1 MRDLAEMGA
10 AASAL
15 LKERGERIAISESS
29 SGGLISAA
37 LLAVPGASSYYA
49 GGGVIYTGRALKG
62 LLGLS
67 RTDLGV
73 KGLRSSSEP
82 YAAFLAETVRGKH
95 RVDWGLAETGAAGP
109 TENSYGDP
117 AGHTCLAVAG
127 LRNETRML
135 RTGLEDRV
143 ENMWL
148 FAEAALDFLVEA
160 LESAP
165 RSKSAPNL

>member
-10 AASAL
+10 AAGAL
-15 LKERGERIAISESS
+15 LRQRGERIAISESS

-37 LLAVPGASSYYA
+37 LLAVPGASVYYA

-95 RVDWGLAETGAAGP
+95 RVEWGLAETGAAGP
-109 TENSYGDP
+109 TGNPYGDP

-127 LRNETRML
+127 MKNETRLL
-135 RTGLEDRV
+135 RTGLSDRV

-148 FAEAALDFLVEA
+148 FAEAALDLLVEA
-160 LESAP
+160 LESLPPPKAAP
-165 RSKSAPNL
+165 SR

>member
-1 MRDLAEMGA
+1 MRDLADMGA
-10 AASAL
+10 AAGAL

-37 LLAVPGASSYYA
+37 LLAVPGASVYYA

-67 RTDLGV
+67 RTDIGV
-73 KGLRSSSEP
+73 RGLRSSSEP
-82 YAAFLAETVRGKH
+82 YAAFLAETVRSKH
-95 RVDWGLAETGAAGP
+95 RVEWGLAETGAAGP
-109 TENSYGDP
+109 TGNPYGDP

-127 LRNETRML
+127 LTCETLML
-135 RTGLEDRV
+135 RTGLADRT

-148 FAEAALDFLVEA
+148 FAEAALDLLVSTLEA
-160 LESAP
+160 AP
-165 RSKSAPNL
+165 PNPRPTP